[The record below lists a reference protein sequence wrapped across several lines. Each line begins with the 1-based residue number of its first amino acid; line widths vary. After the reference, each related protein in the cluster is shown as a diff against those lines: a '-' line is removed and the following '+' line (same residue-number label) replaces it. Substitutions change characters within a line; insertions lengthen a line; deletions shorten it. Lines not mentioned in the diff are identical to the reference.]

1 MAIATLNKFTVPL
14 DSNQSASTQGM
25 LMPKLKYRFRVMLEN
40 FGASGNT
47 TEITKMVV
55 DFTRPTITFDDIT
68 LDTYNSRIFMAGKHT
83 WSDATLNIR
92 DDVQGNVTKL
102 VGEQLQKQ
110 FDFFEM
116 SSAASAI
123 DYKFTTRCEILDG
136 GNGANTPQ
144 VLETWELYG
153 CYLKAANYNNLSYSE
168 NAAATIALTI
178 KFDNAQQSPQGT
190 GVGAAVGRTIGVLAT
205 GAGR

>member
-1 MAIATLNKFTVPL
+1 MAIATLNKFSVPL
-14 DSNQSASTQGM
+14 AGSPQNQGM
-25 LMPKLKYRFRVMLEN
+25 LMPKLKYRFRVTLQN
-40 FGASGNT
+40 FGVGGNT

-68 LDTYNSRIFMAGKHT
+68 LDTYNSKIFMAGRHT
-83 WSDATLNIR
+83 WSDATLNVR
-92 DDVQGNVTKL
+92 DDANGNVTKL

-123 DYKFTTRCEILDG
+123 DYKFVTVCEILDG
-136 GNGANTPQ
+136 GNGAFTPN

-153 CYLKAANYNNLSYSE
+153 CYLKSANYNNVAYSANE
-168 NAAATIALTI
+168 AATIALSI
-178 KFDNAQQSPQGT
+178 KFDNAQQTAQGT
-190 GVGAAVGRTIGVLAT
+190 GVGTNVGWSGISSLAT
-205 GAGR
+205 GVK

>member
-123 DYKFTTRCEILDG
+123 DYKFTTRCELLDG

-178 KFDNAQQSPQGT
+178 KFDNAQQSPQGA
-190 GVGAAVGRTIGVLAT
+190 GIGAAVGRTIGVLAT